1 MIPCYVS
8 GKGMYAGG
16 VTRDFKVAVI
26 GLLESSG
33 LGYDT
38 RYRYYQ
44 RQFPE
49 LAPEAL
55 ARQVCDPIEYYD
67 RDWPAWR
74 AARPVDE
81 DADRQ
86 VTRFFL
92 ERDGVFRGEARAAI
106 YCFDE
111 AGFGSGVNV
120 MRFIHDRKP
129 LLGFYRRDLAT
140 QRVNLGNVLQLAEEF
155 PDLVNLHPYRNGDEI
170 SGVVLA
176 WLRRLRDAG
185 SGLNRIE

>member
-44 RQFPE
+44 RQFPD
-49 LAPEAL
+49 LAAEDL
-55 ARQVCDPIEYYD
+55 ARKICVPIEYYD
-67 RDWPAWR
+67 RDWRTWR
-74 AARPVDE
+74 AARPADE
-81 DADRQ
+81 DADQQ

-92 ERDGVFRGEARAAI
+92 ERDGKFRGEALAAI

-129 LLGFYRRDLAT
+129 LLGFYRRDLGT
-140 QRVNLGNVLQLAEEF
+140 QRINTGNVLQLAEEF
-155 PDLVNLHPYRNGDEI
+155 PNLVTLHSYHNGDEI
-170 SGVVLA
+170 LGAVLA
-176 WLRRLRDAG
+176 WLRCLPGG
-185 SGLNRIE
+185 SQR